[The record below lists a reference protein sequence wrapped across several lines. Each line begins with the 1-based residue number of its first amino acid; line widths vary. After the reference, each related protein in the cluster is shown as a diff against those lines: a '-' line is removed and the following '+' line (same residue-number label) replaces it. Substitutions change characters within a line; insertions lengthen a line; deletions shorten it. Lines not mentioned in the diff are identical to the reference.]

1 MEINKDNFSEVIGT
15 DAFKAEILP
24 LITGIESVK
33 TMIDNKADSIYKGK
47 IDDEVKNI
55 YSRIDEDIFSVLNER
70 PGQKEDGNREKTYEF
85 VKRISGRLKELEGQ
99 KDSLTKDAEVQRLN
113 SEIER
118 LKNEGGGKH
127 VQSIFDQAKIDWA
140 KEKESLTGRVT
151 TAEQA
156 SIDFRKTAE
165 IDKAINE
172 LKFDPTVSES
182 VKKMIL
188 SNTRQNLIKNSKFEE
203 GKLVFLKDDGKPSLN
218 GQYEAMTAS
227 EMIGSMETIKDITI
241 QGDKGKGG
249 GADTKIVGSVKIT
262 SVEGKNTKTLILP
275 DGLITSKTIFAE
287 EADKALIA
295 SGVKRGDPEWLTLRA
310 EAHTRLNVKDLPR

>member
-15 DAFKAEILP
+15 EEFKNEILP
-24 LITGIESVK
+24 LIGNVDSVK
-33 TMIDNKADSIYKGK
+33 TMIDNKADVIYKSK

-55 YSRIDEDIFSVLNER
+55 YSRIDEDVFGVLNER

-85 VKRISGRLKELEGQ
+85 VKRIAGRLKTLESQ
-99 KDSLTKDAEVQRLN
+99 KDSLTKEAEVIRLN
-113 SEIER
+113 GEIER
-118 LKNEGGGKH
+118 LTKEGGGSH
-127 VQSIFDQAKIDWA
+127 VQGIFDQAKIDWA
-140 KEKESLTGRVT
+140 KEKETLTNRVS

-165 IDKAINE
+165 IEQAISQ

-188 SNTRQNLIKNSKFEE
+188 SNTKENLIKNSKFEE
-203 GKLVFLKDDGKPSLN
+203 GKLVFLKDDGTPSLN
-218 GQYEAMTAS
+218 SSFEVMTAS

-241 QGDKGKGG
+241 QGDNKKGG

-275 DGLITSKTIFAE
+275 DGIITSKTIFAQ
-287 EADKALIA
+287 EAEKALIA